1 VNRVHEPVDRERR
14 RSTVDHG
21 HRPGKGSPEN
31 GRNGVPGRGT
41 SPRLRKNG
49 EGTEV
54 SLTGCKRGRRRV
66 GHDRATVGNDRRRRC
81 LVEWA
86 MRTQKQAMEGEV
98 SVVMAGGCSSS
109 FYSGRGGAHQG
120 GGGGNGR
127 R

>member
-31 GRNGVPGRGT
+31 SRNGVPECGT

-49 EGTEV
+49 EGMEV
-54 SLTGCKRGRRRV
+54 SLIGCKRGRRRV
-66 GHDRATVGNDRRRRC
+66 GHDRATVKNDRWRRRS
-81 LVEWA
+81 VEWVLQ
-86 MRTQKQAMEGEV
+86 TQKQAIGGEV
-98 SVVMAGGCSSS
+98 SVVIAGGCSSS
-109 FYSGRGGAHQG
+109 FYSGRGGAHRG
-120 GGGGNGR
+120 GGGGNDR

>member
-1 VNRVHEPVDRERR
+1 VDRVHEPVDRERR
-14 RSTVDHG
+14 RSTVDHD
-21 HRPGKGSPEN
+21 HRLGGGSPEN
-31 GRNGVPGRGT
+31 GRNGVPVRGT

-49 EGTEV
+49 EGKVV
-54 SLTGCKRGRRRV
+54 SLTGCKRGRRKV
-66 GHDRATVGNDRRRRC
+66 GHDQAKVWNNRRRRR

-86 MRTQKQAMEGEV
+86 LRTRKQAIEGEV

-109 FYSGRGGAHQG
+109 FYSGRVGADRG

>member
-1 VNRVHEPVDRERR
+1 VNRVHEPVDHERR

-31 GRNGVPGRGT
+31 DRNGILGRGT

-54 SLTGCKRGRRRV
+54 SLTSCKRGRRRV
-66 GHDRATVGNDRRRRC
+66 GHDRATVRNDQRRRRS
-81 LVEWA
+81 VEWA
-86 MRTQKQAMEGEV
+86 LWTRKQVIKGEV

-109 FYSGRGGAHQG
+109 FYSGRGGAHRG

>member
-1 VNRVHEPVDRERR
+1 VNRVHEPVDRERH

-21 HRPGKGSPEN
+21 HSPGKVSPEN
-31 GRNGVPGRGT
+31 GRNGISGHRT

-54 SLTGCKRGRRRV
+54 SLTDCKRGWRRV
-66 GHDRATVGNDRRRRC
+66 GQDRATVRNDQWRRR

-86 MRTQKQAMEGEV
+86 LRARKQAIEGEV
-98 SVVMAGGCSSS
+98 IVVMAGGCSSS
-109 FYSGRGGAHQG
+109 FYSGRGGPHWG